1 MKYLRIKSII
11 THIIEREFDNE
22 MLGFKLEYRLPNPKT
37 VDFLAL
43 AVLRA
48 CSFEMVY
55 HHERGVDKRVFP
67 PLILRK
73 KGKEWYLG
81 SYHSTKKKYHTN
93 FEDFSDILK
102 YYCPLYFLNIRNHFY
117 LPQFMTQK
125 PILEAISQ
133 FVTQINQQKNYSYG
147 DDFIDILARFANTN
161 CKLKIV
167 IADCEGDFYVTH
179 SRIWSYV
186 NTNNRISANYL
197 QMDNI
202 RKNVRFPNVIN
213 GGNYLTLTT
222 KIVQISYK
230 NRVLFST
237 ETFTEDEMKAR
248 KEFKINRLIEFAKK
262 RKEEQEN
269 AEE

>member
-22 MLGFKLEYRLPNPKT
+22 MLGFKLEHRLPNPKT
-37 VDFLAL
+37 ADFLTL
-43 AVLRA
+43 AVLRGNG
-48 CSFEMVY
+48 FEMVY
-55 HHERGVDKRVFP
+55 HHERGVDKKVFP
-67 PLILRK
+67 PLVLRK
-73 KGKEWYLG
+73 KHKEWHLG
-81 SYHSTKKKYHTN
+81 SYHATKKKYCTT

-102 YYCPLYFLNIRNHFY
+102 YHCPLYFLSIRNNFY
-117 LPQFMTQK
+117 LPQFTTQK
-125 PILEAISQ
+125 PVLEVIRQSVAK
-133 FVTQINQQKNYSYG
+133 INQQKNYSYG
-147 DDFIDILARFANTN
+147 NDFIDILARFANTN

-179 SRIWSYV
+179 SRIWSYA
-186 NTNNRISANYL
+186 NANNRISENYL

-202 RKNVRFPNVIN
+202 RKNVRFPNAIN
-213 GGNYLTLTT
+213 WGIYLTLTT

-237 ETFTEDEMKAR
+237 ATFTEDEMKAR
-248 KEFKINRLIEFAKK
+248 KEFKTNRIIEFAKR